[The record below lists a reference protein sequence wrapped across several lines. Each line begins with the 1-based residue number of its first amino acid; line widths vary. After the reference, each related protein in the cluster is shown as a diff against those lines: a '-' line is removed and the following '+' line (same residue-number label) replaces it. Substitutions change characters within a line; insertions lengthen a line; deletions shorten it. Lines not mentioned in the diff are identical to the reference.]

1 MKKLFSLVLFAL
13 LATNSL
19 ISNNNLIITKSE
31 SDALLFNWESKNQ
44 NNCYLQYGLTPA
56 LELGQIKGMQLINLE
71 PATIYYV
78 RAFCKKEGVYEFS
91 ETGIFSTSSKS
102 PGEIRVYFNH
112 WCDNNASSIAN
123 AIWTENFEDTI
134 IAYINSAQ
142 SSLDICN
149 YSTGS
154 LPIVAAINNAYSRG
168 VTVRY
173 IAAANTGTNN
183 DEIDQLSTSIPF
195 IQRPDDGE
203 VMHNKFIIKDLSD
216 SDNAAVLTGS
226 TNHTYNSCHD
236 DYNNLVIIFDQA
248 LANAY
253 KTEFEEMWGSNTNTP
268 NPSNAKF
275 GADKTDNTPHSF
287 NIGGIPIELYF
298 SPSDATTSH
307 IESAIRTANTNLEF
321 AMLTFIHDDLGD
333 ACVDLQSS
341 GVEVK
346 GIIENI
352 LYWGSE
358 YNNLLDGEV
367 DVLSHMTEANFFH
380 HKYAVID
387 ATNPASSPL
396 VITGSHN
403 WTNSAEEDYDEN
415 TLIIYDA
422 EIAGMYYE
430 EFMARY
436 SEMTGTNIYVNNAD
450 KLCIYPNPITEF
462 FQIRCSI
469 LPKKVTIIDYQGN
482 CVQCYMNPE
491 VNHFETRF
499 LTPGFYC
506 VEAIFD
512 EYTLRSKIVITK

>member
-1 MKKLFSLVLFAL
+1 MKKTFSLFLLVLIAFNSLFSSNDLKLYAFDSK
-13 LATNSL
+13 SL
-19 ISNNNLIITKSE
+19 SFQCEFDNP
-31 SDALLFNWESKNQ
+31 D
-44 NNCYLQYGLTPA
+44 NCFLQYGLTPA
-56 LELGQIKGMQLINLE
+56 LELGQTKGLTLDNLQ

-78 RAFCKKEGVYEFS
+78 RAFSESNEIREYS
-91 ETGIFSTSSKS
+91 ETGIFSTASKS

-112 WCDNNASSIAN
+112 WCDNSTAISD

-142 SSLDICN
+142 ISLDICN
-149 YSTGS
+149 YNTGS
-154 LPIVAAINNAYSRG
+154 LPIVTAINNAYSRG

-173 IAAANTGTNN
+173 IAASNTGTNN

-236 DYNNLVIIFDQA
+236 DYNNLVIVFDQA

-253 KTEFEEMWGSNTNTP
+253 KTEFEEMWGSTTNTP

-287 NIGGIPIELYF
+287 NIGGIPVELYF

-307 IESAIRTANTNLEF
+307 IESTIRTANTNLEF
-321 AMLTFIHDDLGD
+321 AMLTFIHNDLGD

-380 HKYAVID
+380 HKYAVVD
-387 ATNPASSPL
+387 ATNPASNPL

-422 EIAGMYYE
+422 EIAAMYYE

-436 SEMTGTNIYVNNAD
+436 AELTGANTSDNFL
-450 KLCIYPNPITEF
+450 KSLTIYPNPVKDFFEIQCTELPLMLRIYNS
-462 FQIRCSI
+462 QGVCVCSYKNPKENIYKTESLSSGIYSLEVI
-469 LPKKVTIIDYQGN
+469 LDN
-482 CVQCYMNPE
+482 
-491 VNHFETRF
+491 
-499 LTPGFYC
+499 
-506 VEAIFD
+506 
-512 EYTLRSKIVITK
+512 KIVRSTIVICK